1 MPQNCLGVAV
11 QHAAGFGEENALRS
25 PRDQLPTHLGFQAGE
40 MMADRGLRHVQL
52 IGGARQAAGLN
63 DADEVAKLAQVHG
76 SPLLRAPSAAAR
88 AIDEFARLAEAY
100 QPGAHYTRFPCSDK
114 ADDYNVIGAIGP
126 TRPAPARRRC
136 AVAGRLVLLLL
147 GGLLCAAGAQSG
159 APDWPGTKPIHFEV
173 VAAAGG
179 LVDAVPRTLSNPLAA
194 SLGVPVVVEN
204 RPGAGGNVAAA
215 SWRGRSPMGIRFS
228 SPARTWSSI
237 GRYCRIPV
245 STTSA
250 IWRRCRCW
258 SASKLLLVASPSF
271 PANSITDVIA
281 LAKQKPKSVS
291 IAISPIGTP
300 NHLAAEMLAQFG
312 GVDLNFVAY
321 NGIAQ
326 AMPDLIAGRVDLAV
340 AAISVLLPQ
349 VRSGA
354 LKALAVTSPQ
364 RYPLA
369 PDIPTAA
376 EAGMA
381 ALQIDGWIC
390 VMATGGTPA
399 PIVAR
404 LDAEI
409 AKALAVP
416 EVRDAFAKQG
426 VEIAHMNPNQLGAF
440 LQAEAARFSSLLKN
454 SRVSRRNRRK

>member
-1 MPQNCLGVAV
+1 
-11 QHAAGFGEENALRS
+11 
-25 PRDQLPTHLGFQAGE
+25 
-40 MMADRGLRHVQL
+40 
-52 IGGARQAAGLN
+52 
-63 DADEVAKLAQVHG
+63 
-76 SPLLRAPSAAAR
+76 
-88 AIDEFARLAEAY
+88 
-100 QPGAHYTRFPCSDK
+100 
-114 ADDYNVIGAIGP
+114 VIGSIRS
-126 TRPAPARRRC
+126 TQPAPGQRRC
-136 AVAGRLVLLLL
+136 AFAGGLALLLL
-147 GGLLCAAGAQSG
+147 GGLLGVTRAQSG
-159 APDWPGTKPIHFEV
+159 EPDWPGTKPIRFEV
-173 VAAAGG
+173 IAAPGG
-179 LVDAVPRTLSNPLAA
+179 LIDMVPRTLSNHIAA
-194 SLGVPVVVEN
+194 SIGVPVVVED

-215 SWRGRSPMGIRFS
+215 IV
-228 SPARTWSSI
+228 ARAEPDGHTLLVTGSNQAVNPTLLPNP
-237 GRYCRIPV
+237 GFDYKRDLAPV
-245 STTSA
+245 SMVVT
-250 IWRRCRCW
+250 
-258 SASKLLLVASPSF
+258 SKLLLVASPSF

-321 NGIAQ
+321 NSIAQ
-326 AMPDLIAGRVDLAV
+326 ALPDLIAGRVDLAV

-349 VRSGA
+349 VRSGV
-354 LKALAVTSPQ
+354 LKVLAVTSPQ

-404 LDAEI
+404 LDGEI

-426 VEIAHMNPNQLGAF
+426 IEIAHMNPNQLGAF
-440 LQAEAARFSSLLKN
+440 LQAEAARFSGLLKN
-454 SRVSRRNRRK
+454 SRFSRASP

>member
-1 MPQNCLGVAV
+1 
-11 QHAAGFGEENALRS
+11 
-25 PRDQLPTHLGFQAGE
+25 
-40 MMADRGLRHVQL
+40 
-52 IGGARQAAGLN
+52 
-63 DADEVAKLAQVHG
+63 
-76 SPLLRAPSAAAR
+76 
-88 AIDEFARLAEAY
+88 
-100 QPGAHYTRFPCSDK
+100 
-114 ADDYNVIGAIGP
+114 VIGAIRP
-126 TRPAPARRRC
+126 TKPALAQRRR
-136 AVAGRLVLLLL
+136 AIAGRLALCALLL
-147 GGLLCAAGAQSG
+147 GGLPCAARAQSG

-179 LVDAVPRTLSNPLAA
+179 LVDIVPRTLSNPLAA
-194 SLGVPVVVEN
+194 SIGVPVMVED
-204 RPGAGGNVAAA
+204 RPGAGGNIAAA
-215 SWRGRSPMGIRFS
+215 IVARAEPDGRTLLVTGSNQAVNPTLLPNPGFDYKRDL
-228 SPARTWSSI
+228 A
-237 GRYCRIPV
+237 PV
-245 STTSA
+245 SMLVT
-250 IWRRCRCW
+250 
-258 SASKLLLVASPSF
+258 SKLLLVASPSF
-271 PANSITDVIA
+271 PANTITDVIA

-326 AMPDLIAGRVDLAV
+326 AIPDLIAGRVDLAV
-340 AAISVLLPQ
+340 AAILVLLPQ

-369 PDIPTAA
+369 PEIPTAA

-390 VMATGGTPA
+390 VMVTGGTPA

-404 LDAEI
+404 LDGEI

-416 EVRDAFAKQG
+416 EVSDAFAKQG

-440 LQAEAARFSSLLKN
+440 LQAEAARYSGLLKN
-454 SRVSRRNRRK
+454 SRVSRASP

>member
-1 MPQNCLGVAV
+1 MIGTI
-11 QHAAGFGEENALRS
+11 R
-25 PRDQLPTHLGFQAGE
+25 PTTL
-40 MMADRGLRHVQL
+40 
-52 IGGARQAAGLN
+52 
-63 DADEVAKLAQVHG
+63 
-76 SPLLRAPSAAAR
+76 
-88 AIDEFARLAEAY
+88 
-100 QPGAHYTRFPCSDK
+100 
-114 ADDYNVIGAIGP
+114 
-126 TRPAPARRRC
+126 APAQRRC
-136 AVAGRLVLLLL
+136 AIAAALALLLL
-147 GGLLCAAGAQSG
+147 GGLLCAARAQSG
-159 APDWPGTKPIHFEV
+159 APDWPGTKPIRFEV

-179 LVDAVPRTLSNPLAA
+179 LIDIVPRTLSNPLAA

-215 SWRGRSPMGIRFS
+215 VV
-228 SPARTWSSI
+228 ARAEPDGHTLLVTGSNLVVNQTLLPNP
-237 GRYCRIPV
+237 GFDYERDLAPV
-245 STTSA
+245 SMLVT
-250 IWRRCRCW
+250 
-258 SASKLLLVASPSF
+258 SKLLLVASPSF

-376 EAGMA
+376 EAGIA

-390 VMATGGTPA
+390 VMVTGGTPE

-404 LDAEI
+404 LDGEI

-416 EVRDAFAKQG
+416 EVSDIFAKQG

-440 LQAEAARFSSLLKN
+440 LQAEAARFNGLLKN
-454 SRVSRRNRRK
+454 SRVSRASP

>member
-1 MPQNCLGVAV
+1 MIGSILPPQ
-11 QHAAGFGEENALRS
+11 
-25 PRDQLPTHLGFQAGE
+25 
-40 MMADRGLRHVQL
+40 
-52 IGGARQAAGLN
+52 
-63 DADEVAKLAQVHG
+63 
-76 SPLLRAPSAAAR
+76 
-88 AIDEFARLAEAY
+88 
-100 QPGAHYTRFPCSDK
+100 
-114 ADDYNVIGAIGP
+114 
-126 TRPAPARRRC
+126 PAPAQRRC
-136 AVAGRLVLLLL
+136 AFAGGLALLLL
-147 GGLLCAAGAQSG
+147 GGLLCVAPAQSG
-159 APDWPGTKPIHFEV
+159 EPDRLGTKPIRFEV
-173 VAAAGG
+173 IAAPGG
-179 LVDAVPRTLSNPLAA
+179 LIDFVPRTLSDHIAA
-194 SLGVPVVVEN
+194 SLGVPVVVED

-215 SWRGRSPMGIRFS
+215 LV
-228 SPARTWSSI
+228 ARAEPDGHTLLVTGSNQAVNPTLLPNP
-237 GRYCRIPV
+237 GFDYQRDLAPV
-245 STTSA
+245 SMLVT
-250 IWRRCRCW
+250 
-258 SASKLLLVASPSF
+258 SKLLLVASPSF

-281 LAKQKPKSVS
+281 LARQKPKSVS

-321 NGIAQ
+321 NGIGQ
-326 AMPDLIAGRVDLAV
+326 ALPDLIAGRVDLAV

-376 EAGMA
+376 EAGLA

-390 VMATGGTPA
+390 VMVTGGTPE

-404 LDAEI
+404 LDKEF

-416 EVRDAFAKQG
+416 EVRDTFAKQG

-440 LQAEAARFSSLLKN
+440 LQAQAARFNKLLKS
-454 SRVSRRNRRK
+454 SRVSHASP